1 MNIEKNESQNNFDI
15 RLYVAYWKTKV
26 KKNWHSPSWWISK
39 NERNFDF
46 SFSIFIMMANVKKF
60 LTFVF
65 RYSSWW
71 RISKFFWLSFFN
83 IQHIVECHFF
93 LLSLFDIHQ
102 DGKCQIFFFFFA
114 FHFSIFEFEY
124 RKAKIKLN
132 YCCCAS
138 FSISI
143 ISVQIFKLTA

>member
-1 MNIEKNESQNNFDI
+1 
-15 RLYVAYWKTKV
+15 
-26 KKNWHSPSWWISK
+26 
-39 NERNFDF
+39 
-46 SFSIFIMMANVKKF
+46 MANIKIF
-60 LTFVF
+60 LTIVF
-65 RYSSWW
+65 QYSTYS
-71 RISKFFWLSFFN
+71 RMSI
-83 IQHIVECHFF
+83 F

-102 DGKCQIFFFFFA
+102 DGECQKFFFLLF
-114 FHFSIFEFEY
+114 IFRYSSLNIEK

>member
-1 MNIEKNESQNNFDI
+1 
-15 RLYVAYWKTKV
+15 
-26 KKNWHSPSWWISK
+26 
-39 NERNFDF
+39 
-46 SFSIFIMMANVKKF
+46 MANIKNF
-60 LTFVF
+60 LTIVF
-65 RYSSWW
+65 QYSTYS
-71 RISKFFWLSFFN
+71 RMS
-83 IQHIVECHFF
+83 FF

-102 DGKCQIFFFFFA
+102 DGECQNFVLLFIFRY
-114 FHFSIFEFEY
+114 SSLNIEK